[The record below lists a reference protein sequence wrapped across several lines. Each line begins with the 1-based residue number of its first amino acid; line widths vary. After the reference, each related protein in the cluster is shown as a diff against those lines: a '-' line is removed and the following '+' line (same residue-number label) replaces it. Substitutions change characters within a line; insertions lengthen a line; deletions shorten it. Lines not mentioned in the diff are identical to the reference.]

1 MKKCPYCAEQI
12 QDEAIKC
19 KHCGEFFEKNVKDK
33 AGCIRRGSAIVEE
46 KIKSNIKLITFIFIT
61 LIIIFIT
68 HTCISFGMPP
78 KYIWISIGLGG
89 IALVLNCINTD
100 DKNNKSYNVV
110 ILLSL
115 FIASSFINYSVMQRE
130 KVNMLIGFV
139 NDELIGACKQSCDL
153 IKKGYYDTLNIGQP
167 ADITRV
173 PLINFKKGLR
183 YYIKGEYYLAAREY
197 NNALEELPRSPYVFN
212 DKMREHFYRSDICLN
227 LGFAYNADGN
237 KEEAIKAFQ
246 GSIDA
251 AMDFRAIY
259 DKLKPE
265 EQIALH
271 DKNMIGFKGWSW
283 AYCNLG
289 MLQEF
294 EEGEVTLNVTIDKW
308 TTDDIP
314 YYCLL
319 NVYLRQIDLCQN
331 EHKKRKD
338 IIDKIENL
346 RKKSNDIINTYKT
359 TKSDYQDVTK
369 RFNRFSKRVEEL
381 LDNFR

>member
-1 MKKCPYCAEQI
+1 MKKCSYCAEEI

-19 KHCGEFFEKNVKDK
+19 KHCGEFCEKKTR
-33 AGCIRRGSAIVEE
+33 CC
-46 KIKSNIKLITFIFIT
+46 IKLVFVLIIFT
-61 LIIIFIT
+61 LIVVVSII
-68 HTCISFGMPP
+68 CINFGMPRR
-78 KYIWISIGLGG
+78 YIWLSIGFGA
-89 IALVLNCINTD
+89 IALALNNINTD
-100 DKNNKSYNVV
+100 NKDMRLYNVI

-115 FIASSFINYSVMQRE
+115 FITSSFVNYSVMQRE
-130 KVNMLIGFV
+130 KMNMLVGFV
-139 NDELIGACKQSCDL
+139 DDELIKACSQSCDL

-197 NNALEELPRSPYVFN
+197 NNALEELPRSPYVLN

-237 KEEAIKAFQ
+237 KQEAIRVFKN
-246 GSIDA
+246 SIDA
-251 AMDFRAIY
+251 AN
-259 DKLKPE
+259 E
-265 EQIALH
+265 VE
-271 DKNMIGFKGWSW
+271 NFKGWSW

-294 EEGEVTLNVTIDKW
+294 EKGEETLNVAIDKW
-308 TTDDIP
+308 ETDDIP

-319 NVYLRQIDLCQN
+319 NVYLRQINLVKN
-331 EHKKRKD
+331 EHEKKKE

-346 RKKSNDIINTYKT
+346 RKRSNDLINTYKAT
-359 TKSDYQDVTK
+359 EADYEDVTK
-369 RFNRFSKRVEEL
+369 RFNNFSERAEEL
-381 LDNFR
+381 LNNFR